1 MDRHIAT
8 VLLCLGL
15 CAALHADIPG
25 PPVDLLDGLDSGQVW
40 AQFWGGGD
48 TGVNGVIGRG
58 EGGPSGVSI
67 RPSTQFWAQT
77 GGRQGQTSLGRTS
90 VNLSSNTFAQV
101 WIPTAC
107 TNINRPAPTE
117 EDVMEPFPCPNMD
130 METLCSLSELPDAP
144 RPAVQVAVWAI
155 ANNPTYTRVRRY
167 VREAARDSE
176 GRLSVDSIMTG
187 AARLLEATGLEP
199 SEFRMYR

>member
-1 MDRHIAT
+1 
-8 VLLCLGL
+8 
-15 CAALHADIPG
+15 
-25 PPVDLLDGLDSGQVW
+25 
-40 AQFWGGGD
+40 
-48 TGVNGVIGRG
+48 
-58 EGGPSGVSI
+58 
-67 RPSTQFWAQT
+67 
-77 GGRQGQTSLGRTS
+77 
-90 VNLSSNTFAQV
+90 
-101 WIPTAC
+101 
-107 TNINRPAPTE
+107 
-117 EDVMEPFPCPNMD
+117 MEPFPCPNMD

-199 SEFRMYR
+199 SEFRMYNRGPVRRVSNSVSCLGSSHGRVVPVTGRSAVQGIAANGTPSPA